1 MSSQTV
7 SSHIVSAG
15 GKAAERDADGID
27 PENAMPSSASTDAT
41 VVVAT
46 YTSRPDAE
54 MDKARLAEQGIDAL
68 IQADDVHSSLQYTEG
83 VKLRVFESRAD
94 EAREVLSEGASEP
107 SGEEVTKAQSG
118 WPQVTA
124 GAFLAAF
131 LLMVAVIVIG
141 LLAGL

>member
-1 MSSQTV
+1 M
-7 SSHIVSAG
+7 A
-15 GKAAERDADGID
+15 
-27 PENAMPSSASTDAT
+27 PNPSTDAT

-54 MDKARLAEQGIDAL
+54 MDKARLAEEGIDAL

-83 VKLRVFESRAD
+83 VKLRVFESRAE
-94 EAREVLSEGASEP
+94 EAREVLSEGASDP
-107 SGEEVTKAQSG
+107 ADEEVSESESG

-124 GAFLAAF
+124 GVFLAAF

-141 LLAGL
+141 LMAGL